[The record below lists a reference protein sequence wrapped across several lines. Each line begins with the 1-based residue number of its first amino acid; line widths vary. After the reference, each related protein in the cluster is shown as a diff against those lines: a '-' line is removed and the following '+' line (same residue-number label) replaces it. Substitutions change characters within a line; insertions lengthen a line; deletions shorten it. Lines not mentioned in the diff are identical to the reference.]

1 MSKQNLVLPFL
12 LFIFLLAVSTYPEN
26 AYPQDKKPDYLKSGI
41 TNLKE
46 ENYEE
51 AIADLKKAREED
63 PNSSVAAYF
72 LGIAYK
78 KVQDYKEAKHHLNDA
93 ITLKPA
99 VKEGVVE
106 LADTFYQLGELED
119 ALKTLEIA
127 EREDISPAQTVFL
140 KGLVL
145 LKTRK
150 NLEAIEAFKKAK
162 SLDEKLSRSADYQI
176 GIANLQEGKLSEAR
190 EVFKEVV
197 VRDPNADIAQF
208 ANQYINAI
216 AKRLKEE
223 RPFRVTLGIQYMY
236 DDNVLLKPSDSAAA
250 GDITGEGDS
259 VGVATLR
266 AEYVPKLTGPW
277 GMKLQYSLYYNIH
290 EDLKTHDIQ
299 SHTAALIPSY
309 NFKDSSISLLTS
321 YNYTL
326 VDDFKYVHSVTVLPQ
341 YSFVINQN
349 QFAQAFVR
357 YQFKDFLKK
366 AINSDEN
373 RDSND
378 YAVGG
383 SWFYLFAENKGF
395 LNLRYE
401 FNKENTDGKNWEY
414 HGNKF
419 SAGFLYPVMEK
430 LKLNIGLEAYLQK
443 YEETHTAFD
452 KKRKDETYTFN
463 TMLSYSIYEDIDIQ
477 AQYSHIKSNSN
488 ITVYDYDRNIVS
500 IGIEARF

>member
-1 MSKQNLVLPFL
+1 M
-12 LFIFLLAVSTYPEN
+12 
-26 AYPQDKKPDYLKSGI
+26 
-41 TNLKE
+41 
-46 ENYEE
+46 
-51 AIADLKKAREED
+51 
-63 PNSSVAAYF
+63 
-72 LGIAYK
+72 
-78 KVQDYKEAKHHLNDA
+78 
-93 ITLKPA
+93 
-99 VKEGVVE
+99 
-106 LADTFYQLGELED
+106 
-119 ALKTLEIA
+119 
-127 EREDISPAQTVFL
+127 
-140 KGLVL
+140 
-145 LKTRK
+145 
-150 NLEAIEAFKKAK
+150 
-162 SLDEKLSRSADYQI
+162 
-176 GIANLQEGKLSEAR
+176 
-190 EVFKEVV
+190 
-197 VRDPNADIAQF
+197 
-208 ANQYINAI
+208 
-216 AKRLKEE
+216 
-223 RPFRVTLGIQYMY
+223 
-236 DDNVLLKPSDSAAA
+236 
-250 GDITGEGDS
+250 
-259 VGVATLR
+259 
-266 AEYVPKLTGPW
+266 
-277 GMKLQYSLYYNIH
+277 
-290 EDLKTHDIQ
+290 
-299 SHTAALIPSY
+299 
-309 NFKDSSISLLTS
+309 
-321 YNYTL
+321 
-326 VDDFKYVHSVTVLPQ
+326 HSVTVLPQ

-463 TMLSYSIYEDIDIQ
+463 TMLSYTIYEDIDIQ